1 MTDRCKFTCIRDGVV
16 QKMLCASTTGLLL
29 RAPAGAPRGCRRPNP
44 VVNGKGNGDAGG
56 QTPLS
61 PLTPPASP
69 SYIPLPPSSKSV
81 SPPPPPKALLQRVT
95 GDSPTHFA
103 SESPLPP
110 ARMHHNRHPRD
121 SELPEKMI
129 KSNSLIK
136 FLLLYYI

>member
-16 QKMLCASTTGLLL
+16 QKKLCASTTGLLL

-44 VVNGKGNGDAGG
+44 VYTRLPSPH
-56 QTPLS
+56 TPI
-61 PLTPPASP
+61 PPFQLP
-69 SYIPLPPSSKSV
+69 VTHTHPIPPHSSKSV
-81 SPPPPPKALLQRVT
+81 SQSLLPQALQQRVT

-121 SELPEKMI
+121 SELPEKII